1 MNQQIHWHTDWGI
14 HSHIIK
20 SREFN
25 LLTRTNLWQSFNAVV
40 KCPHRS
46 ILKDSAFS
54 GKIGHFS
61 SIWSLTSYKVGGDIK
76 LMYTDLTLGKASNVT
91 GTTNQSWRLR
101 IDKLLILE
109 KKEQPFSQCLSTYTI
124 CFVSFMNV
132 YLKIKSWKQDSYQF
146 PSKRR
151 FSQRVA
157 ECKFTLQVYN
167 SNNRWE
173 INCHKGPLFRL
184 WR

>member
-1 MNQQIHWHTDWGI
+1 MNQQIHWHTDWGNFYTATLL
-14 HSHIIK
+14 K
-20 SREFN
+20 AEFN
-25 LLTRTNLWQSFNAVV
+25 LWTRTNLWQSFNAVV
-40 KCPHRS
+40 NVPTDQYSRT
-46 ILKDSAFS
+46 LL
-54 GKIGHFS
+54 
-61 SIWSLTSYKVGGDIK
+61 SLRRLVIFLLSLQTRRWYEVMNTNLS
-76 LMYTDLTLGKASNVT
+76 LRKASNVT

-101 IDKLLILE
+101 SHKLLIFR